1 MLILM
6 IELELKSKSE
16 VQSLIDISIEISQ
29 QLSNFI
35 NYLDRNRTKG

>member
-16 VQSLIDISIEISQ
+16 VKSLIDISIEISQ